1 MRFLVVDDHAILR
14 KGLVKILKGEFNEA
28 QFFEASNGAEALTM
42 LKNEALDIALLDISM
57 PGLNGVEV
65 LKQAQALNIKTPI
78 LILSMQPEEQYALR
92 VLKAGAHGFLNKES
106 ALEDLIAAVNKVL
119 SGKKYISETIAD
131 ILIETTN
138 KKEVVNQHEL
148 LSDREMEVL
157 HLLGQGK
164 TITQIANQIHLS
176 VNTISTYRSRIMDK
190 LHLSSNAAI
199 IKYAIEN
206 DLV

>member
-138 KKEVVNQHEL
+138 KKEVVNQHDL

-157 HLLGQGK
+157 HLLGHGK
-164 TITQIANQIHLS
+164 TITQIADQIHLS
-176 VNTISTYRSRIMDK
+176 VNTISTYRSRIMEK